1 MVEIE
6 SEKQTMQKLTITFAV
21 KTKHGVV
28 TEIGRSSIL
37 QPKTNFKGG
46 SIKWFD
52 DSKLLKSVKA

>member
-1 MVEIE
+1 
-6 SEKQTMQKLTITFAV
+6 MQKTTITFAI

-37 QPKTNFKGG
+37 QPKTNFKGC

-52 DSKLLKSVKA
+52 DSKLLKSTKA